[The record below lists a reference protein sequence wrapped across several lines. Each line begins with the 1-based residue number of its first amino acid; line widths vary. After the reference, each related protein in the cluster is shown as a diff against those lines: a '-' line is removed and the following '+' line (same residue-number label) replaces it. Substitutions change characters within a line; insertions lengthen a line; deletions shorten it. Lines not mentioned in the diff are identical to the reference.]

1 MEITLKTKFNLGD
14 KVFFQS
20 EVTSRVIEAKVTDI
34 VIYHGID
41 GNKTYYK
48 TEPYNMI
55 REGIL
60 FSTRDELIN
69 NL

>member
-1 MEITLKTKFNLGD
+1 M
-14 KVFFQS
+14 FFQS

-55 REGIL
+55 REDIL

>member
-20 EVTSRVIEAKVTDI
+20 EVTSKVIEAKVTDI
-34 VIYHGID
+34 VIYHSID

-55 REGIL
+55 REDIL